1 MRSFGVEE
9 ELLLVEEQ
17 TGQAV
22 AVARSLLA
30 NLESSVDTTSGQ
42 LTAELQQEMVEAVTE
57 PREHREDL
65 LADIVANRAH
75 ADRAA
80 RVVGARAVAVATSP
94 LLVHPHIMADSRYS
108 RIRERF
114 GVTARTSLTCGL
126 HVHVAIDDREEGV
139 AALDRVRAWLPLLVA
154 ITANSPFAA
163 GEDTGFV
170 SYRSRSW
177 SQWPTTGPSDLFG
190 SADAYD
196 AYCDSLL
203 ATGVLLDAGMFYFDA
218 RLSRNHPTIE
228 IRVSDVCL
236 EPSTTATVAAL
247 CRALVETAS
256 TEWRQGIAPLPVPSA
271 LIRLASLQASQT
283 GLAGNL
289 LHPVDAVPLPAR
301 AVIDLLLDHTAVQL
315 EAAGDA
321 AAVRAELDRLFAEGN
336 GAERQRAS
344 FARSQSLHSVVIDAI
359 ALTHGEG
366 RPDQRSTPANTS
378 G

>member
-22 AVARSLLA
+22 AVARALLA
-30 NLESSVDTTSGQ
+30 NLESSVDTTSGE

-57 PREHREDL
+57 PRESREDL

-80 RVVGARAVAVATSP
+80 RVVGARAVALATSP
-94 LLVHPHIMADSRYS
+94 LLVHPHIMADSRYA
-108 RIRERF
+108 RIRDRF
-114 GVTARTSLTCGL
+114 GITARTSLTCGL
-126 HVHVAIDDREEGV
+126 HVHITIDGREEGV
-139 AALDRVRAWLPLLVA
+139 AVLDRVRAWLPLLVA

-170 SYRSRSW
+170 SFRSRAW

-190 SADAYD
+190 TAEAYD

-203 ATGVLLDAGMFYFDA
+203 ATGVLLDPGMFYFDA

-236 EPSTTATVAAL
+236 EPSTTAAVAAI
-247 CRALVETAS
+247 CRALVETAV
-256 TEWRQGIAPLPVPSA
+256 TEWRQGTAPAPVPSA
-271 LIRLASLQASQT
+271 LIRLAALQASQT
-283 GLAGNL
+283 GLTGPL
-289 LHPVDAVPLPAR
+289 LHPIEAVPIPAR
-301 AVIDLLLDHTAVQL
+301 TAIDLLMDHTAAQL

-344 FARSQSLHSVVIDAI
+344 FVHSQSLRQVVIDAI

-366 RPDQRSTPANTS
+366 GDQRSTPANTS